1 MASPASGANAS
12 GPLVLATTASG
23 ARSDMAKS
31 MHQSPLDR
39 CGLAFSAVMPA
50 LDPSGRAMAAQ
61 PGLVDRS
68 SYASGTVRAATPDAL
83 RPNRTLPASHL
94 NIA

>member
-1 MASPASGANAS
+1 
-12 GPLVLATTASG
+12 
-23 ARSDMAKS
+23 MAKS

-61 PGLVDRS
+61 PGLVTICALGVDR
-68 SYASGTVRAATPDAL
+68 V
-83 RPNRTLPASHL
+83 
-94 NIA
+94 IAPQQAGWGED